1 MERKIKMI
9 DVIATTE
16 RQTISIPETARIL
29 DIIQSSPGNLSAI
42 VLQEEEYA
50 ETVGIDILILKHE
63 SCDIE
68 DFDNYIYMNTF
79 NLFNEFFYVFTKP
92 DMTNMIKLKED
103 ISNAS
108 AEINKAIEELTKV

>member
-16 RQTISIPETARIL
+16 RQTISIPETARML
-29 DIIQSSPGNLSAI
+29 DIIQSAPGNLSAI
-42 VLQEEEYA
+42 VLQEDEYA

-63 SCDIE
+63 SCDVE

-79 NLFNEFFYVFTKP
+79 NLFNEFFHVFVKH
-92 DMTNMIKLKED
+92 DMSHMIKLKKD
-103 ISNAS
+103 ISDAS
-108 AEINKAIEELTKV
+108 AEINKAIAELTKA